1 VRTTPPRLPRTL
13 IPVTRRLSGL
23 LQGDYSGLVHRV
35 GSELGD
41 TRQYLEGDDVR
52 LIDWPATAR
61 TGDTQVHDTIA
72 DHELEAWFVVDASP
86 SMKFGTTQQSKLQLA
101 EGVVAAL
108 GYLVCQTGNRVGS
121 VVVGDA
127 GARLMPRAGLDHFTG
142 VVAAVARAGDV
153 VSDSAAQVDVSAA
166 MSLATAPSTR
176 RGLMVVISD
185 FLDDIWIAEMKRVR
199 QKHDVIAV
207 VVSDPRE
214 HEFPDVG
221 VVEFV
226 DAETG
231 EITVVDTSQEEWRN
245 AFRQSAEHRHAGI
258 LDRLVATRVDVIALR
273 TDSDWVG
280 MLAGFLR
287 TRKRRL
293 VAGGAR

>member
-1 VRTTPPRLPRTL
+1 
-13 IPVTRRLSGL
+13 
-23 LQGDYSGLVHRV
+23 V

>member
-1 VRTTPPRLPRTL
+1 MRTAPPRLPRTL
-13 IPVTRRLSGL
+13 IPVSRRLSGL

-72 DHELEAWFVVDASP
+72 DHELEAWFVVDASA
-86 SMKFGTTQQSKLQLA
+86 SMRFGTAGQTKLQLA

-108 GYLVCQTGNRVGS
+108 GHLICRTGNRVGC

-127 GARLMPRAGLDHFTG
+127 GARLSPRAGLDHFTG
-142 VVAAVARAGDV
+142 VVAAVARAGT
-153 VSDSAAQVDVSAA
+153 VSSNSVRVDIADA

-176 RGLMVVISD
+176 RGLMVVVSD
-185 FLDDIWIAEMKRVR
+185 YLDEAWVGQMRRAR

-207 VVSDPRE
+207 VISDPRE

-231 EITVVDTSQEEWRN
+231 DVTVVDTSQEAWRES
-245 AFRQSAEHRHAGI
+245 FRRTAQQRHAGI
-258 LDRLVATRVDVIALR
+258 VDRLRSTGVDTVDLR

-280 MLAGFLR
+280 TLAGFLR
-287 TRKRRL
+287 TRQRRL
-293 VAGGAR
+293 AAGGRR